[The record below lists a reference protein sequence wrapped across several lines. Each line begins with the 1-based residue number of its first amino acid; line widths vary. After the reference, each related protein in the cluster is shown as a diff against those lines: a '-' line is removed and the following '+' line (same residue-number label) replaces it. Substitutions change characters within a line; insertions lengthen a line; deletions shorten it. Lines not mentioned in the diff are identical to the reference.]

1 MGPPEKPKAPPN
13 GGKIHAE
20 VSLGDVRL
28 KRDTT
33 LDVRVTGKP
42 VFDVTDKT
50 VASGKIILKQ
60 GQIEV
65 QGKRFKIDR
74 GIVSFAGDPSQP
86 QIIATAYWDAPDS
99 TRVYADFAG
108 TPKSGKLKLRAEPAR
123 TQDEII
129 ALILFGTADGQL
141 GASSPTSGG
150 ESTAAK
156 GAGVA
161 GGVVTQ
167 GVNKAISGITSAD
180 ITTRV
185 DTSES
190 DNPKP
195 EVVIQLS
202 ERVSAEVAYNM
213 GVPPPGQ
220 ATDKTQVTLDW
231 RFYKGWSIDTTVGDQ
246 GSTALDLVWRLRY

>member
-20 VSLGDVRL
+20 IAIGEVRV

-42 VFDVTDKT
+42 IFDITDKT
-50 VASGKIILKQ
+50 VASGSIRIKQ

-65 QGKRFKIDR
+65 QGKRFKIDH
-74 GIVSFAGDPSQP
+74 GVVTFTGDPANP
-86 QIIATAYWDAPDS
+86 QVIATAYWDAPDS

-123 TQDEII
+123 TQDEIV
-129 ALILFGTADGQL
+129 ALILFGSADGQL
-141 GASSPTSGG
+141 GASSPGSSD

-156 GAGVA
+156 GAGMA

-167 GVNKAISGITSAD
+167 GVNKAISGITTVD
-180 ITTRV
+180 VTTRV
-185 DTSES
+185 DTSEA

-195 EVVIQLS
+195 ELVMQLND
-202 ERVSAEVAYNM
+202 RLSAEVAYNM
-213 GVPPPGQ
+213 GVPPPGS
-220 ATDKTQVTLDW
+220 APDKTEVTLDF
-231 RFYKGWSIDTTVGDQ
+231 RFYKGWSVDTTVGDE
-246 GSTALDLVWRLRY
+246 GSTALDLVWRHRY